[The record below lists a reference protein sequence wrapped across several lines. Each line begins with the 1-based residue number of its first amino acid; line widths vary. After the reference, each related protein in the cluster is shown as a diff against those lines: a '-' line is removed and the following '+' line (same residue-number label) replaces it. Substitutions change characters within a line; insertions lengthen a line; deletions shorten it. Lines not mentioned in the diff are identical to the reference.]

1 MTRTPPTRTD
11 AESGQHGPPRPPA
24 SDESRVGRIG
34 AATEEPEPS
43 TPRSLRRLTCLS
55 VSHDTHSMDIVGEL
69 APENDP
75 DIAREIHDNDRVTEA
90 MVLSTCNRLE
100 AYVST
105 RTPEPEDRE
114 TAIAAV
120 TDELALP
127 PDARTY
133 SGREVATHLARVT
146 AGIES
151 AVLGEDEIAGQ
162 VSDALAAAKEA
173 GLAAGVLGR
182 VGNAALRAGR
192 KCRAETAIDEGPAG
206 YGSAVCRV
214 VADEL
219 DDPPDSVL
227 IVGAGE
233 MASAVS
239 RSIRCRWD
247 TRVDVANR
255 SPARDLTTP
264 DGTWWTLDELEA
276 AVDGADAVVTATGA
290 DRPVFERPHADRCEG
305 TVPVVD
311 LATPPDVGADVRDHP
326 ATAVT
331 DLSDLAAA
339 VRSATDRRRAAVTEA
354 ESVIESA
361 VDRLVECERESQAED
376 VIRQLH
382 QEAADVRAAELE
394 RAKDRLTDGEADPE
408 VVLEDFASAL
418 TGRLL
423 GPATEE
429 LRTAA
434 RERDETALRAARRL
448 FDLDGS
454 EEQ

>member
-1 MTRTPPTRTD
+1 MTREPITRTD
-11 AESGQHGPPRPPA
+11 TNRGRDGLAPTAE
-24 SDESRVGRIG
+24 ESLAREPQ
-34 AATEEPEPS
+34 AATGEGSERAV
-43 TPRSLRRLTCLS
+43 PRSLRRLTCLR
-55 VSHDTHSMDIVGEL
+55 VTHDTHSMGLVGEL
-69 APENDP
+69 APD
-75 DIAREIHDNDRVTEA
+75 DALDAAREIHDNDRVTES

-100 AYVST
+100 VYVST
-105 RTPEPEDRE
+105 RTPDPEDRE
-114 TAIAAV
+114 AAIEAI
-120 TDELALP
+120 TDALALP
-127 PDARTY
+127 PDARVCA
-133 SGREVATHLARVT
+133 GRDVATHLARVT

-214 VADEL
+214 IADEL
-219 DDPPDSVL
+219 DGPPARVL

-239 RSIRCRWD
+239 RSVRCRWD
-247 TRVDVANR
+247 ARVDVANR

-264 DGTWWTLDELEA
+264 DGTWWTLDELET

-290 DRPVFERPHADRCEG
+290 DRRVFERSHASQCEG

-311 LATPPDVGADVRDHP
+311 LATPPDVAAGVRDHP
-326 ATAVT
+326 TIAVT
-331 DLSDLAAA
+331 NLSDLAAA
-339 VRSATDRRRAAVTEA
+339 VRAATDRRRGAVSEA
-354 ESVIESA
+354 ESVIGNA

-382 QEAADVRAAELE
+382 QEAADLRAAELE
-394 RAKDRLTDGEADPE
+394 RAKDRLADGEADPE
-408 VVLEDFASAL
+408 EVLADFASAL
-418 TGRLL
+418 TGQLL
-423 GPATEE
+423 GPATDE

-448 FDLDGS
+448 FDLDGG
-454 EEQ
+454 EES